1 MAWKGKRLDL
11 GIRTNTINLA
21 QFEIL
26 DAKILLR
33 CSKGK
38 ALRSLRSTAVV
49 VVVVRRWSAV
59 LNPHLGIEFLLHFIH
74 RQHYFPEIWISHY
87 HHSLLHAKIE
97 MIMCF
102 LGFLTLGKAKDR
114 KMVGWLIFHSSQW
127 KEGETKTVETKKYT
141 HLILSKCYSFAFS
154 LDTYL
159 SDKATTHFKDTHK
172 KLIIISFFLH
182 ILFFYGSSSSYYIYF
197 LLFYFPYHVLFF
209 LINNIVYINLIK
221 RHGTELYE
229 EQCTDNY

>member
-87 HHSLLHAKIE
+87 HHTLLHAKIE

-102 LGFLTLGKAKDR
+102 LGFLTLGKAKER

-172 KLIIISFFLH
+172 KLIILHFFLPSH
-182 ILFFYGSSSSYYIYF
+182 FIFLWIKFF
-197 LLFYFPYHVLFF
+197 LLYIFSSFLFSLSCSVF
-209 LINNIVYINLIK
+209 FNKQYCIYKPHQEAWDWIIWRAMYW
-221 RHGTELYE
+221 
-229 EQCTDNY
+229 